1 MIMEE
6 IKIGDKRKQ
15 DLGRY
20 CKIYQGDIPTEDL
33 AKIFPF

>member
-15 DLGRY
+15 DLGKY
-20 CKIYQGDIPTEDL
+20 CKIYQGDITT
-33 AKIFPF
+33 